1 MEAQR
6 VQNIRPFASLSV
18 TVKLSPCHA
27 ERSEASRHPASKTL
41 RGVYPKRS
49 EWAQGGIESVS
60 QVMPYVY
67 G

>member
-1 MEAQR
+1 MEAQPAR
-6 VQNIRPFASLSV
+6 HTRPFASLRV

-27 ERSEASRHPASKTL
+27 ERSEASRRPPSKTF
-41 RGVYPKRS
+41 RGVYAERS
-49 EWAQGGIESVS
+49 EWAQGDIESIS